1 MRFRGLSDFVLLGME
16 RTVTIL
22 HLFMNILF

>member
-1 MRFRGLSDFVLLGME
+1 MRFRGLSDFVLLGTE
-16 RTVTIL
+16 WTVTIL